1 MLSLT
6 PSTDKELLANLSK
19 EVFRDNFYSNVGYVL
34 LCDNKNAGLAEFS
47 VGKVSRFI
55 RADVKEQYKDKGYR
69 DFFTRA
75 ILYRLGQVS
84 PEIEIDYYSPYFE
97 QFGFKRYGKD
107 KMRIDTRNLVFPA
120 NCAHKE

>member
-1 MLSLT
+1 MLSFT
-6 PSTDKELLANLSK
+6 PSTDKELLENLSK
-19 EVFRDNFYSNVGYVL
+19 EIFCDNFNANVGYIL
-34 LCDNKNAGLAEFS
+34 LADNNNAGLAEFS

-55 RADVKEQYKDKGYR
+55 RADVREQYKDKGYR

-84 PEIEIDYYSPYFE
+84 PEIEINYYAPYFE

-107 KMRIDTRNLVFPA
+107 KMRIDTRNLVFSGD
-120 NCAHKE
+120 CKHKE